1 MEFEVIG
8 DFGIGGRLER
18 VGGGVRRGGG
28 SRGRG
33 LGLCW
38 GAFEEFE
45 VGE

>member
-1 MEFEVIG
+1 MEPEVTG
-8 DFGIGGRLER
+8 DSGTGGRLER
-18 VGGGVRRGGG
+18 AGGGARRGGG

-38 GAFEEFE
+38 GALEEFE